1 MLFWTYST
9 ETDRVITFIATL
21 HAISVARTTVDAID
35 FVSVTMVH
43 SSFST
48 NETKY
53 KCELNPGLR
62 HSFMQLATLAIG
74 QLAMHF
80 MVSSA
85 QMFSHFSARSMDL
98 KILICIAEST
108 EIRYVNVCLL

>member
-21 HAISVARTTVDAID
+21 HAISVARATVDAID

-48 NETKY
+48 NDTKY
-53 KCELNPGLR
+53 KLNPDLR